1 MTATEYTARV
11 RWTFAKTMPRHPHE
25 YTVRQHRPE
34 YDELF
39 CTFVEMIRRYGYVK
53 KWDGRTYVYLD
64 LDGWSYWTMGNP
76 ISETTIINRAV
87 QSDDSERL
95 DVTHKTPSDT

>member
-1 MTATEYTARV
+1 MLERTTEVPDSLLMTAREYIARV

-87 QSDDSERL
+87 
-95 DVTHKTPSDT
+95 